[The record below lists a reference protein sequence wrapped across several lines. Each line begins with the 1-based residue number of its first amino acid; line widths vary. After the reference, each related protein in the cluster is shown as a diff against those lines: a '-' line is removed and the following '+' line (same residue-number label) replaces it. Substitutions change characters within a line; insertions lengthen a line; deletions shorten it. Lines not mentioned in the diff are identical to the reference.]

1 MRTQMSYNQNKIW
14 FDFESTGLNVYHEE
28 IIEIGAINSKGDTFS
43 TLVMPIRK
51 ISEKITKI
59 TNITN
64 EMVCGSPNEKQALI
78 MFVEYC
84 NNSFRTTNPE
94 TPIYLIAHNGNSFDF
109 MFLKQISKRHS
120 VRLPNFV
127 FLDTI
132 NLSKLLFPER
142 YSHSL
147 ATICKYYSISQE
159 NAHRAFDDARVLKL
173 ITEYMFKKYDQ
184 IYGISEIESVV
195 NKLNSK
201 W

>member
-1 MRTQMSYNQNKIW
+1 MIKQTSYNQNKIW
-14 FDFESTGLNVYHEE
+14 FDFETTGLNIYHEE
-28 IIEIGAINSKGDTFS
+28 IIEIGAINSKGDAFS
-43 TLVMPIRK
+43 TLVKPIRN

-59 TNITN
+59 TKITN
-64 EMVCGSPNEKQALI
+64 EMVYGSPNEKQALI
-78 MFVEYC
+78 MFVNFC
-84 NNSFRTTNPE
+84 NNSFRTNNQE

-147 ATICKYYSISQE
+147 ASICKYYGICQE

-173 ITEYMFKKYDQ
+173 ITEYMLKKYDQ
-184 IYGISEIESVV
+184 IYGISQIESVI
-195 NKLNSK
+195 NNLNSS